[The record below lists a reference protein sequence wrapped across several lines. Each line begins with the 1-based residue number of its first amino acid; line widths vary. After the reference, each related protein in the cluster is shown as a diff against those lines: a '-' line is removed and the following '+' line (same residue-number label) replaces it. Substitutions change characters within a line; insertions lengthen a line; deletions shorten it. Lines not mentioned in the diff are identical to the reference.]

1 MAIWN
6 EVADPQELTVVARAA
21 AEARENEA
29 QFSLSQFL
37 PNVYKQDKFLT
48 LEVGENGLQDVAEYR
63 AYDAETPLGGR
74 GLAGRRISLE
84 LPPLGQKRRVSEYDQ
99 LNRLGSG
106 GEAALRDAI
115 GQAAVARGRAVADR
129 IELERGRVIA
139 SGRAVISE
147 NGFFGESDFGR
158 DAELTVTAGTQ
169 WSDAAA
175 TPVDDLINWFETYSD
190 RNGEEPGYL
199 VVSTKIASALAKY
212 KGFLPENSLRTRASL
227 DEINAVL
234 AAEGL
239 PALVKYDRKVK
250 VNGTAT
256 RVLPENQVI
265 MLPSDVSELGGTF
278 WGTTLESLDGR
289 YNIAPEDRPGI
300 VAGAYKDDDPMGVW
314 VKASAIALPALAD
327 ANLAMTATVL

>member
-29 QFSLSQFL
+29 QFSLSRFL
-37 PNVYKQDKFLT
+37 PNVFKQDKYLT

-74 GLAGRRISLE
+74 GEAGRRISLE

-106 GEAALRDAI
+106 GEAAIREVI

-169 WSDAAA
+169 WSDGAA
-175 TPVDDLINWFETYSD
+175 TPIENLLDWFETYSEL
-190 RNGEEPGYL
+190 NGEEPGHI

-212 KGFLPENSLRTRASL
+212 KGFLPKDSLRTRANF

-234 AAEGL
+234 NAEGL
-239 PALVKYDRKVK
+239 PSLIKYDRKVK
-250 VNGTAT
+250 VNGVAT

-265 MLPSDVSELGGTF
+265 MLPSGVSEMGGTY
-278 WGTTLESLDGR
+278 WGTTLESLDSR

-314 VKASAIALPALAD
+314 VKASAIALPALAN